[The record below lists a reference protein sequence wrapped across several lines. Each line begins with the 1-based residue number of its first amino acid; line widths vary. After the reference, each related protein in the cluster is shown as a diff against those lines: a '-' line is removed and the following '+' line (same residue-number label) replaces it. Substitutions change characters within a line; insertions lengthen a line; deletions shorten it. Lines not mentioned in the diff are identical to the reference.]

1 MVNQDMDYVRALE
14 EERRKIQVFQRELP
28 LCMKL
33 VTRAIER
40 LRQQMD
46 DRPVLEEFI
55 PLKLSSSSSSSP
67 EDRLRDSQM
76 STPAAAATRF
86 SEKLDWLK
94 SVQIWNQSAETE
106 AAPIAVSGN
115 GGDAFHPFATEN
127 KIAAPAGS
135 NASKGDA
142 CGGEDKKEGQ
152 LQGHR
157 KTRRSW
163 SPELHRRF
171 LRALEQLGGSHVAT
185 PKQIKELMKVDGLTN
200 DEVKSHLQKYRLYNR
215 RRSPEDKRTENIRH
229 VQQFVLI
236 SGMCVQPQESTA
248 APPPAVCT
256 SGAALASDL
265 RFKQQKQ
272 NKTQS
277 RGNDDDGASNS
288 SSSQTTTVSP
298 P

>member
-1 MVNQDMDYVRALE
+1 MVNQAMDYVRALE

-46 DRPVLEEFI
+46 DRPVLEFI
-55 PLKLSSSSSSSP
+55 PLKLSSSSSP
-67 EDRLRDSQM
+67 EDRLRDSHM

-152 LQGHR
+152 LQAHR

-171 LRALEQLGGSHVAT
+171 LHALEQLGGSHVAT

-215 RRSPEDKRTENIRH
+215 RRSPEDKRTENIHH

-248 APPPAVCT
+248 APPAVCT

-272 NKTQS
+272 SKTQS